1 MRLNDSET
9 VLGYFGAGECGAWV
23 WVLRLF
29 DLTWGTNGVRVLINN
44 EYLHY

>member
-9 VLGYFGAGECGAWV
+9 VLGYFGAWV